1 MSQHPFDL
9 GQLLGPG
16 LAIFLVLFVVSFVV
30 LRRPVASLVVAALKA
45 GLFVAYFASVFDG
58 TFTYLDDWTYFERGA
73 YIHESGIGLSN
84 LIESLPLLVAIGEG
98 DHFLYFLYNAIAFDW
113 FGTGYY
119 APVAL
124 NVIVTGFI
132 ALLGMR
138 LARTE
143 QLVDRRLAP
152 VFFLFLLL
160 HPDITAWSSLVNGKD
175 TLVLLLH
182 VMLLTAISQYLRGC
196 RLAALLLAGISV
208 AILFFLRFYVPLMF
222 AVAFGTSMVLQLRGA
237 ARLRVGMVAIAILGG
252 LVVAMG
258 GGIFSYAADSL
269 RAEFV
274 NPALGLLRFLLTP
287 IPFNTEASFAFLDV
301 PALVHWL
308 MLPALLL
315 GAWRIHRLGT
325 PFSRLL
331 VLYALTFAAL
341 YALYGELQG
350 PRHRLQLDYAFA
362 LFQFAGV
369 GALAQFVTRWSA
381 SRAGGSTPA
390 GTARGL
396 LPSPSATGMETP

>member
-9 GQLLGPG
+9 DQLAWPA
-16 LAIFLVLFVVSFVV
+16 LAIFLFIFVVSFVA
-30 LRRPVASLVVAALKA
+30 LRRPIVALAVAALKA
-45 GLFVAYFASVFDG
+45 SLFVVYFAGFFDG

-73 YIHESGIGLSN
+73 YIHESGINLSN
-84 LIESLPLLVAIGEG
+84 LIDSLPLLVAIGEG
-98 DHFLYFLYNAIAFDW
+98 DHFLYFLYNAVAFDW

-124 NVIVTGFI
+124 NVIATGFI
-132 ALLGMR
+132 ALLGTR
-138 LARTE
+138 LAQTE
-143 QLVDRRLAP
+143 QLFNRRLAP
-152 VFFLFLLL
+152 LFFLFLLL

-182 VMLLTAISQYLRGC
+182 VMLLTAISQYLRG
-196 RLAALLLAGISV
+196 RRVAALLLATTSV

-222 AVAFGTSMVLQLRGA
+222 AVAFGASMMLQLRGA
-237 ARLRVGMVAIAILGG
+237 ARWRVGLVAVAILSG
-252 LVVAMG
+252 LVIAMG

-269 RAEFV
+269 RADFV
-274 NPALGLLRFLLTP
+274 NPALGLVRFLLTP

-301 PALVHWL
+301 PALLHWL
-308 MLPALLL
+308 LLPALLL
-315 GAWRIHRLGT
+315 GAWRVHRLGT

-341 YALYGELQG
+341 YAVYGELQG

-362 LFQFAGV
+362 LFQFVGV
-369 GALAQFVTRWSA
+369 GVLARLVALWSA
-381 SRAGGSTPA
+381 SRVFTGASPAVTP
-390 GTARGL
+390 
-396 LPSPSATGMETP
+396 PHPHSPSRMEAP

>member
-9 GQLLGPG
+9 SQLAWPG
-16 LAIFLVLFVVSFVV
+16 LAIFLVLSAVSYVALRRAVVS
-30 LRRPVASLVVAALKA
+30 LAVAALKA
-45 GLFVAYFASVFDG
+45 GLFVVYFGYGFDG

-73 YIHESGIGLSN
+73 YIQEAGIGLSN
-84 LIESLPLLVAIGEG
+84 LIDSLPLLVAIGEG
-98 DHFLYFLYNAIAFDW
+98 DHFLYYLYNAVAFDW

-143 QLVDRRLAP
+143 QLFDPRMAP
-152 VFFLFLLL
+152 VFFLFLML

-182 VMLLTAISQYLRGC
+182 LLLLTSISLFLRGH
-196 RLAALLLAGISV
+196 RLAAMLLAGMSV
-208 AILFFLRFYVPLMF
+208 MALLFLRFYVPLMF
-222 AVAFGTSMVLQLRGA
+222 AIAFGASAVLQLRGA
-237 ARLRVGMVAIAILGG
+237 ARWRVAAVASLLLAG
-252 LVVAMG
+252 LVTTMG
-258 GGIFSYAADSL
+258 LATFTGAADSL

-274 NPALGLLRFLLTP
+274 NPALGLVRFLLTP
-287 IPFNTEASFAFLDV
+287 IPFNTEAAFAFLDI
-301 PALVHWL
+301 PALLHWL

-315 GAWRIHRLGT
+315 GAWKVNRMNT

-331 VLYALTFAAL
+331 VLYALVFAAL
-341 YALYGELQG
+341 YAVYGELQG
-350 PRHRLQLDYAFA
+350 PRHRMQLDYVFA
-362 LFQFAGV
+362 LFQFVGFGV
-369 GALAQFVTRWSA
+369 LGRIVGLVATRRRAIAVTE
-381 SRAGGSTPA
+381 
-390 GTARGL
+390 
-396 LPSPSATGMETP
+396 SP